1 MKMWLVLGILEE
13 TDETWLLES
22 VRGSNHDKASS

>member
-13 TDETWLLES
+13 TDETRLLES

>member
-1 MKMWLVLGILEE
+1 MKMWLALGIFQE
-13 TDETWLLES
+13 TDVTRLLES